1 MLFFR
6 RLQSRVDRNKTGC
19 SMDKIGGTEVTESLK
34 IKEADL
40 FEPVQEFFQELGYS
54 VKGEV
59 GNCDIMAIRGEEIL
73 VVELKKGITIGLL
86 AQAVDRQRIGD
97 LVYMAV
103 PKPKK
108 FKIDR
113 EFKRILHLVRRLELG
128 LLFVS
133 FTGKK
138 PKVEVIVEAQSF
150 DRGKS
155 KVLSSKKRGKLKA
168 EHENRK
174 NSSNIGGVNK
184 TKILTA
190 YRERAIEA
198 ALYLSEHGV
207 SKVAVIKKAIQYD
220 KIGAL
225 LNANHYGWFFK
236 EAKGYYRLS
245 ESGERGLKDYE
256 DYVKNLK

>member
-1 MLFFR
+1 M
-6 RLQSRVDRNKTGC
+6 
-19 SMDKIGGTEVTESLK
+19 IESSK
-34 IKEADL
+34 IKESDL
-40 FEPVQEFFQELGYS
+40 YEPVQEFLQGLGYV
-54 VKGEV
+54 VKGEI
-59 GNCDIMAIRGEEIL
+59 GNCDIMAIKGEEIL

-97 LVYMAV
+97 IVYMAV
-103 PKPKK
+103 PKPKR

-113 EFKRILHLVRRLELG
+113 EFKRTIHLIRRLELG

-133 FTGKK
+133 FAGKN
-138 PKVEVIVEAQSF
+138 PRVEVIVEAEPF
-150 DRGKS
+150 DRNKS
-155 KVLSSKKRGKLKA
+155 KVGSNKKRGKLKA

-174 NSSNIGGVNK
+174 NSSNKGGVNK

-198 ALYLSEHGV
+198 ALFLREKGT
-207 SKVAVIKKAIQYD
+207 SKVAVIRDGIQYD

-236 EAKGYYRLS
+236 ES
-245 ESGERGLKDYE
+245 RGCYSLTDIGKQGLDAYS
-256 DYVKNLK
+256 DYVKNLAQPFSEEPHL